1 MKATLE
7 QIENSSYVPMAKDI
21 LRVSKSSYMTYKM
34 CSRQYFWRYVADVPS
49 SPPNDAMIR
58 GTAIHNVME
67 KGLLEG
73 YDAVEQAAI
82 DNDVVFDSAVDSLT
96 SLIDQIADHF
106 GKLDVVEAEVKHQ
119 VYDNFNGAE
128 IIWVGMVDGIIR
140 HPDGGLI
147 LVELKTGNMNLGKLA
162 RTRHELCY
170 YNMILKKLGYD
181 EITHFLY
188 IAPDYELLT
197 DREDKLLLE
206 GNKKGK
212 EVWLGNYNG
221 IAILEPLSSR
231 SINAFKKAL
240 SKNVSSLILQEYP
253 MNWNEFF
260 CLEWCDFSDSCQDE
274 LLGLTGGMFEL

>member
-7 QIENSSYVPMAKDI
+7 QIANSSYVPMAKDI

-49 SPPNDAMIR
+49 SPPSDAMIR

-119 VYDNFNGAE
+119 VYDKFNEAE
-128 IIWVGMVDGIIR
+128 IIWVGMVDGILR

-147 LVELKTGNMNLGKLA
+147 LVELKTGNMNQGKLA
-162 RTRHELCY
+162 RTRQELCY
-170 YNMILKKLGYD
+170 YNMILQKLGYD

-240 SKNVSSLILQEYP
+240 SKNVSSLILQDYP

-274 LLGLTGGMFEL
+274 LLGLTGGMFDL

>member
-212 EVWLGNYNG
+212 EVWLGNYNRY
-221 IAILEPLSSR
+221 S
-231 SINAFKKAL
+231 
-240 SKNVSSLILQEYP
+240 
-253 MNWNEFF
+253 
-260 CLEWCDFSDSCQDE
+260 
-274 LLGLTGGMFEL
+274 

>member
-7 QIENSSYVPMAKDI
+7 QIANSSYVPMAKDI

-49 SPPNDAMIR
+49 SPPSDAMIR

-67 KGLLEG
+67 RGLLEG

-82 DNDVVFDSAVDSLT
+82 DNDVVFDSAIDSLT

-119 VYDNFNGAE
+119 VYDKFNEVE
-128 IIWVGMVDGIIR
+128 IIWVGMVDGILR

-147 LVELKTGNMNLGKLA
+147 LVELKTGNMNQGKLA
-162 RTRHELCY
+162 RTRQELCY
-170 YNMILKKLGYD
+170 YNMILQKLGYD

-240 SKNVSSLILQEYP
+240 SKNVSSLILQDYP

-260 CLEWCDFSDSCQDE
+260 CLEWCDFNSSCQDE
-274 LLGLTGGMFEL
+274 LLGLTGGMFDL

>member
-7 QIENSSYVPMAKDI
+7 QIENSSYVPKAKDI

-34 CSRQYFWRYVADVPS
+34 CPRQYFWRYVADIPQ
-49 SPPNDAMIR
+49 SPPSEAMIR
-58 GTAIHNVME
+58 GVAIHNVME

-73 YDAVEQAAI
+73 YEAVEIAATE
-82 DNDVVFDSAVDSLT
+82 NNVVFDSAIDSLT
-96 SLIDQIADHF
+96 SLIHQIADYL
-106 GKLDVVEAEVKHQ
+106 GKLEVIEAEIKHQ
-119 VYDNFNGAE
+119 VYDNYNEAE
-128 IIWVGMVDGIIR
+128 IIWVGMVDGILR
-140 HPDGGLI
+140 HPDGGLV
-147 LVELKTGNMNLGKLA
+147 LVELKTGNMSMGKLQ
-162 RTRHELCY
+162 RTRQELCY

-206 GNKKGK
+206 GQKKGK

-231 SINAFKKAL
+231 SINAFEKAL
-240 SKNVSSLILQEYP
+240 NKNVSSLLTQDYP

-274 LLGLTGGMFEL
+274 LLGLVGGMFDL